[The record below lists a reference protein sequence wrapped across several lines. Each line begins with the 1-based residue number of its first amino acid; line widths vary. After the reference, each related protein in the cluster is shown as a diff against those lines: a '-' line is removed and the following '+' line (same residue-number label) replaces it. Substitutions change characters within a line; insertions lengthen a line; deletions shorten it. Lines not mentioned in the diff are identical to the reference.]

1 MNLKEMINEMY
12 ESESLDAVLR
22 AETKAVNIA
31 IPVGTFA
38 LLRVIADRF
47 EKSLSSIGADV
58 LTDACNEMWYYLS
71 DADKEELSKKAD
83 DLAHET
89 LLSQGMNLTPPY
101 DKWTTQHK
109 MFKDHSDKQSGAKTK

>member
-47 EKSLSSIGADV
+47 EKSLSSIGSDV

-71 DADKEELSKKAD
+71 DEDKEELSKKAD

-89 LLSQGMNLTPPY
+89 LLSQGMVLTPPY
-101 DKWTTQHK
+101 DKWISQYKTFLNNSEEK
-109 MFKDHSDKQSGAKTK
+109 SGGKSE